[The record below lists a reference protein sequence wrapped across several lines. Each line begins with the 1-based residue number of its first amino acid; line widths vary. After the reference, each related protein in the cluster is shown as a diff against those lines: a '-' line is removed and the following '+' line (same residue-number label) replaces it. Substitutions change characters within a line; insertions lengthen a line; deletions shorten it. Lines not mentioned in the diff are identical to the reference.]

1 MSVVGAARR
10 PRPHL
15 ADIVDRANFRTFRS
29 VGAWRGLTAHRYQL
43 SNVDYDGH
51 ASWRGDVHVQSLL
64 YEAVTVILTRAHG
77 ERPPRRWGLQ
87 LRERIGFKRAAVAVV
102 CNLAVVMHVMLKS
115 GEVFTPV
122 VRATA

>member
-1 MSVVGAARR
+1 MLRGDEESFNLNQLWVVQGR
-10 PRPHL
+10 
-15 ADIVDRANFRTFRS
+15 
-29 VGAWRGLTAHRYQL
+29 L

-77 ERPPRRWGLQ
+77 ERTPRRWGLQ
-87 LRERIGFKRAAVAVV
+87 LRERIGFKRAALAVV

-122 VRATA
+122 VSATA